1 MQRSDVNLSVNI
13 EASGAGSRIPG
24 KTVKFFA
31 RIQVFP
37 LPADAGNCAV
47 APAPMNFLPESP
59 AEEPDSELG
68 APAFVL
74 AEPAQEDVPNEPRLS
89 LLELSVSADAGAM
102 PTSAIAAGI
111 EALSTALRDPD
122 IAVVVLALRCHDGE
136 PAQAPATPAQVDAM
150 HDWLLALWDSDKTTV
165 AALDGDA
172 DGAALALALACDL
185 LVASREARLRLQ
197 PRLQHAGRAAAA
209 GWLAAQRLPG
219 AAASALCLGC
229 ELDAPRAHAMGL
241 VAELAP
247 ARTAREQAMAL
258 ARRLAGQPPQAL
270 AGVKRQLAAR
280 APQGLAAVLA
290 EERAR
295 WLGGTR

>member
-1 MQRSDVNLSVNI
+1 
-13 EASGAGSRIPG
+13 
-24 KTVKFFA
+24 
-31 RIQVFP
+31 
-37 LPADAGNCAV
+37 
-47 APAPMNFLPESP
+47 MNSLPESH
-59 AEEPDSELG
+59 AEEPDSEAD
-68 APAFVL
+68 APAYEP
-74 AEPAQEDVPNEPRLS
+74 AEPAQADVADEPRVS

-102 PTSAIAAGI
+102 PTPAIAAGI

-122 IAVVVLALRCHDGE
+122 IGVVVLVLRCQDGGA
-136 PAQAPATPAQVDAM
+136 AQAPATPAQVDAM

-197 PRLQHAGRAAAA
+197 PRLQHAGRCAAA
-209 GWLAAQRLPG
+209 GWLAAQRLPA

-229 ELDAPRAHAMGL
+229 ELDAVRAHAMGL

-247 ARTAREQAMAL
+247 ARMAREQAMAL
-258 ARRLAGQPPQAL
+258 ARRLAGEPAQAL
-270 AGVKRQLAAR
+270 AEVKRQLAAR
-280 APQGLAAVLA
+280 APQGLAEVLA
-290 EERAR
+290 GERAR